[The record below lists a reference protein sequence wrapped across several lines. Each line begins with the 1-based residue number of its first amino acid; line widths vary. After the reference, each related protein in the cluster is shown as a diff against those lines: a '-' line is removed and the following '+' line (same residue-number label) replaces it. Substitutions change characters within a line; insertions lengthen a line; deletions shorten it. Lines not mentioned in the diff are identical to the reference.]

1 MLDLWSYLGR
11 PFLRARTLATGPIPF
26 PLPSLAEPSR
36 AEPSRANI
44 AKRDKSQRYFGSALA
59 SLFIFLYFIHLL
71 IYRELLCG
79 LQ

>member
-26 PLPSLAEPSR
+26 PLPSR